1 MRIDPYRPAR
11 IPTTLL
17 SYKKKKYRGNAMPFV
32 SIRILE
38 GHSQKRKN
46 EISRRVTEAISEV
59 AELPKEA
66 IWVVIE
72 DVPGSDW
79 FVGGKPVREPKAS

>member
-1 MRIDPYRPAR
+1 
-11 IPTTLL
+11 
-17 SYKKKKYRGNAMPFV
+17 MPFV
-32 SIRILE
+32 SIRLLE

-59 AELPKEA
+59 AELPMDA

-72 DVPGSDW
+72 DVPVPVPGRALP
-79 FVGGKPVREPKAS
+79 GGAGVSAGTG